1 MQPRETAMKSTTTT
15 TALSYPV
22 NRGTTSTLADLLSTF
37 ESEVPAPA
45 DVAWISELRAR
56 LARDPNDEEAMA
68 ALASHRFVTLCA
80 TLHISPEV
88 GRERLIAS
96 LPADPSPSPPGE
108 DDPSSPPPAAV
119 PRGGLGFQMGGRIAV
134 AALAVVAIGAILYL
148 FPVREWLL
156 AFLSW
161 SRGIGV
167 WGPVFLAAVYVA
179 ACVLLLPGS
188 ILTLGAGFAFGL
200 LPGVAAVMAG
210 SVAGAAAAFLL
221 GRTLARGWVGPR
233 IAAHPRF
240 SAIDKAV
247 AHHGFKIVLL
257 LRLSPIFPFNLL
269 NYALGVTRVSLR
281 DYVVASWIGMAPAT
295 VMYVYLGTAAGSLA
309 EIAAGGGGG
318 GGWAKL
324 AMLLVGLAATVAV
337 TVMVTRIARRA
348 LAEAVEERE

>member
-1 MQPRETAMKSTTTT
+1 MKPTA
-15 TALSYPV
+15 TAAALPYPV
-22 NRGTTSTLADLLSTF
+22 IHGTTSTLADLLSTF
-37 ESEVPAPA
+37 ESEAPAPA
-45 DVAWISELRAR
+45 DVAWVSELRAR
-56 LARDPNDEEAMA
+56 LARDPEEQAA
-68 ALASHRFVTLCA
+68 LTALASPRFLTLCD

-88 GRERLIAS
+88 GRERLFAS
-96 LPADPSPSPPGE
+96 LPADPSPSPSGE

-119 PRGGLGFQMGGRIAV
+119 PRGGVGFQMGGRVAV
-134 AALAVVAIGAILYL
+134 AAVAVAAIAAALYL

-161 SRGIGV
+161 SRGVGV
-167 WGPVFLAAVYVA
+167 WGPISLAAVYVV

-221 GRTLARGWVGPR
+221 GRTVARGWVGSR

-281 DYVVASWIGMAPAT
+281 DYVLASWIGMAPAT
-295 VMYVYLGTAAGSLA
+295 VMFVYLGTAAGSLA

-318 GGWAKL
+318 GGGAKL
-324 AMLLVGLAATVAV
+324 AMLLVGLAATAAV
-337 TVMVTRIARRA
+337 TVVITRIARRA
-348 LAEAVEERE
+348 LAAEVGR